1 MHAFAITEFGHL
13 WLFFLL
19 VAGIIILP
27 GMDMAYVMASSLT
40 GGRRSGMAA
49 VSGVV
54 AGGAV
59 HVVMGVLGVG
69 ILLKTFPGAFNAM
82 LLAGAAYIAWIGWQ
96 LISGAAPLGEVRP
109 GSSVTLSTNF
119 RRGAVSC
126 LLNPKA
132 YLFMLAIFPQFLRPE
147 YGSILIQAVV
157 MGLIIC
163 LTQLSVYGSIALGAS
178 GLRVWLRGN
187 PQAQV
192 RLGQIIGTLL
202 ILTAL
207 WTAWQSW
214 N

>member
-40 GGRRSGMAA
+40 GGRRSGMSA

-59 HVVMGVLGVG
+59 HVVVGVLGVG

-147 YGSILIQAVV
+147 YGSILMQAVV

-163 LTQLSVYGSIALGAS
+163 LTQLSVYGAIALGAS

-192 RLGQIIGTLL
+192 RLGQTIGTLL

>member
-1 MHAFAITEFGHL
+1 MPEFAITELSHL

-19 VAGIIILP
+19 VLGIIVLP

-40 GGRRSGMAA
+40 GGPRSGMAA

-59 HVVMGVLGVG
+59 HVVMGVLGIG

-96 LISGAAPLGEVRP
+96 LISGAAPLGEVRA

-147 YGSILIQAVV
+147 YGSILMQAVA

-163 LTQLSVYGSIALGAS
+163 LTQLGVYGAIALGAS

-187 PQAQV
+187 PQKQI
-192 RLGQIIGTLL
+192 RLGQAIGALL
-202 ILTAL
+202 ILTAT

-214 N
+214 S

>member
-147 YGSILIQAVV
+147 YGSILMQAVV

-187 PQAQV
+187 PLAQV

>member
-1 MHAFAITEFGHL
+1 MPDIAITELSHL

-19 VAGIIILP
+19 VLGIIVLP
-27 GMDMAYVMASSLT
+27 GMDMAYVMAASLT

-54 AGGAV
+54 AGGAA
-59 HVVMGVLGVG
+59 HVVMGVLGIG
-69 ILLKTFPGAFNAM
+69 IVLKTFPAGFNAM
-82 LLAGAAYIAWIGWQ
+82 LVAGAVYIAWIGWQ
-96 LISGAAPLGEVRP
+96 LISGAAPLGEVKA
-109 GSSVTLSTNF
+109 GSSVALSTNF

-147 YGSILIQAVV
+147 YGSIFGQAVA
-157 MGLIIC
+157 MGMIIC
-163 LTQLSVYGSIALGAS
+163 LTQLSVYGAIALGAS
-178 GLRVWLRGN
+178 GLRTWLREN
-187 PQAQV
+187 SRVQV
-192 RLGQIIGTLL
+192 RLGRAIGALL
-202 ILTAL
+202 IFTAL